1 MCGQLEG
8 ESEDLHFG
16 YSIYGKSYALVDT
29 SLAPIS
35 FNVRHSGRH
44 GLIAFAP
51 EGRLG
56 VDIEER
62 APRRNLEGL
71 IESAF
76 GPGEQSDMKLAH
88 GHQKI
93 DLFFRLRTIKEA
105 LIKAVGPALARD
117 MAQCEAPYPIC
128 ATERGA

>member
-76 GPGEQSDMKLAH
+76 GPGEQSGM
-88 GHQKI
+88 
-93 DLFFRLRTIKEA
+93 
-105 LIKAVGPALARD
+105 
-117 MAQCEAPYPIC
+117 
-128 ATERGA
+128 